1 MSTGDPGSKK
11 TQATGPAT
19 AAPNYAAAAS
29 QATQSPEQQQQ
40 QQQRAKALGSLLQA
54 MGAVPGNRMDRW
66 VQAIYFAELYPVAT
80 ATSLKFSALNANRSV
95 ENIFDYALEVT
106 LSHQSA
112 SRASH
117 ADKTDLV
124 ACVTRLLSPISPICF
139 EPGVPL
145 PDHLAAY
152 RPQILG
158 VQHSSILRN
167 GAAHHRV
174 TVGFHHNMVELR
186 INDLSGKGHLC
197 QLVQVLRIIS
207 VDNASAFAHVA
218 GDYSAFLHFDDDSL
232 FKRPNTTL
240 KEILP
245 SRIGLPTRGIPVTA
259 LRHDYEK
266 EAACG
271 RCHFVGH
278 VGTCGLDQESK
289 RKEAHNGNGNG
300 NGNTNANKNTITND
314 TNIVEA
320 EAPIPVPVVNRIASQ
335 NRFAGLEV
343 EEGQEEAV
351 TGQSGQGPE
360 ESGEED
366 AGDKADDEDSED
378 SEMESEATAKTE
390 VIKLK
395 SEDESVLEDCG
406 GSDGEVID
414 EDEVMADGR
423 GETEG
428 KVATEMEER
437 EVATEMEEEDVATE
451 VDDVDEAGGATKA
464 ENAEATD
471 LGETNRLDNDDDSDA
486 TATAATASRES
497 TPHEPTPPLS
507 PETLA
512 KSLREGEEWDR
523 IRANWVEQARLERDQ
538 SIERRLDAEAPLVR
552 HNFATWDEDGEIRSI
567 NIRGTAAKFKKPV
580 MKRSQTAAD
589 LSDPSDE
596 PTDAKRVII
605 KGKSRVFVKDGT
617 EGRRVTRSMSAAA
630 AMPVGVTK
638 VDRGKAKGVAEE
650 KRWSDHEPEDDRFD
664 LNYPLMI
671 KHTIITWNVRRGMG
685 VPEKRRDIYNY
696 LSLFKASAI
705 LIQEH
710 FIRPH
715 LWQLIKDEYEGKLFI
730 NQHCLTLIPA
740 DSPLID
746 AELLRT
752 HSALDGRLLV
762 TSFRLRG
769 DIKILEINNVYAPV
783 DPKQRAKFFDKLLFH
798 KTQKS
803 HLRLLGGDLNDCP
816 RPEVDRR
823 NQSRRGHHWPI
834 LIGKLDSAYTDCI
847 RYKHPITPSFTRPN
861 PNRKRPNSFSRLDYF
876 LLQRTHQ
883 KRLDQASTIYD
894 YPKELSDHRPVLIVL
909 ALSDDPDATLP
920 QLSLPTTSNQ
930 LHRINTTTFK
940 TVEFQRMM
948 EGWLEGAS
956 GEEPVG
962 ELEVILKACRDRG
975 GEMARRLHRER
986 TERMEYLV
994 GRVQDLEAIPEWG
1007 EAETAEW
1014 TRTSEE
1020 LKRAV
1025 EERARLLRIRA
1036 HVPEIAS
1043 EERLSRPV
1051 HAKLAARNSDSKIT
1065 ALRLSNGELTHDIDV
1080 ALDHTQAHFQRLYHI
1095 EPRDPDRVD
1104 RLRDEFLA
1112 PIRAA
1117 RTCDDPRSDPL
1128 FLRRLS
1134 ESQIDLLQRPITEDE
1149 VVAAI
1154 GTTHP
1159 GRSPG
1164 PSGVPYEL
1172 YQTAPKAWAK
1182 VLTKAYNAMIERG
1195 SLSPKQGQ
1203 GLVRL
1208 IFKQHKKNADRAEL
1222 SSYRPITL
1230 RECDYKIFTKVYVA
1244 RLNQILPDLL
1254 PPQQHG
1260 FVKDRRSADAALHL
1274 RLLIEELGARRTEF
1288 PAAALLSLDQSSA
1301 YDLVEHDWIFAIFDA
1316 LGAPATFLRVLRM
1329 LYSGDSTSARYIIN
1343 GFLTAPVRL
1352 TCGLGQGDPASSSV
1366 WDIVFQPFLDALH
1379 RRNIALNLSIPALH
1393 PYPQSRAIT
1402 SLVFADDVVVAVA
1415 GLGSLNLLDDLALD
1429 WRHATNGR
1437 LNTDKTVV
1445 LPIGRRWDP
1454 GQRPLVVK
1462 AAGESLEWIGLP
1474 FDPSG
1479 DTELAYANLIERLEA
1494 TLEGVQHRWL
1504 THHTRAFYVNRYA
1517 IPKILHFLAADIP
1530 PPEVVKKLDDML
1542 VDFVRGGKGRTSY
1555 GRDIVFTAKLK
1566 GGLGVIRMQDVVDAV
1581 AARIWDVLLG
1591 GSGAIWQ
1598 GLARAALQRAQ
1609 SDLDLAT
1616 DLWPHP
1622 STPIPSDL
1630 HPRWRAALGVPKQQ
1644 DAQVNPRTLTT
1655 ANLLALPTLLG
1666 SLHTP
1671 IRGRQTI
1678 DAIHIPDYL
1687 RLQGYPKVADL
1698 YRREL
1703 YAGGGFHLWTP
1714 PADVLGD
1721 NSEYDRRGLPQRL
1734 AIAAWYR
1741 FTVDRHKNTPLAVA
1755 VAAGRLNPV
1764 ARFAM
1769 EQRLPDP
1776 VLPQQASQ
1784 YKLLNMARPYTIRR
1798 IRRVLNAKAFTNTL
1812 GLKGPPQPD
1821 DLRSFWKAVNS
1832 KALTARER
1840 EVWFKLILRFT
1851 PTRKLQ
1857 HQQNHDTSPA
1867 CLVCEAPVDDTDHYF
1882 FGCVDS
1888 RNVWIAARGVLCD
1901 ALGCD
1906 TIEDDQYTT
1915 LQRLFGLPKLKAKL
1929 SEQEGAGRT
1938 IEIFTGGRGNVYD
1951 RVDHAWIFD
1960 VFEAFGFGERFISL
1974 LRALYDPETLGVRYL
1989 INGFPTELPFLDALV
2004 RRGIALDLQ
2013 KVWPGGPRA
2022 QLTHLAFADDAVV
2035 VVESPAALSKL
2046 ETLSQTWYEATNGKT
2061 NTDKTL
2067 VLPLGP
2073 NWLRDETA
2081 QALPTVQEGRASSG
2095 AAMPSF
2101 ATAKTRAAGDRTLS
2115 PSGKV
2120 FHANAHIISTVLH
2133 VLSFDIPPQWFIKA
2147 VETALTDF
2155 VWGGAGRNT
2164 VARDF
2169 VFQAREDGGLG
2180 LISIGDIVHSV
2191 ALRFWDAVAGS
2202 NEAIWAPLA
2211 RESWRSLVAATRD
2224 FSPWGFFSSTA
2235 RVEKLYRDSARWGA
2249 VVAAARVT
2257 LPTIKSELL
2266 TLPELLSLPPRLPS
2280 LYAEDVK
2287 YAYDDADAVAKFA
2300 QIADLYWRDEGKGW
2314 ALVGH
2319 RRGFWQHSKE
2329 PALQHEHVWSRVG
2342 QLLKAKALLP
2352 KTALRPAR
2360 IPLKEAPRPR
2370 CFNFFG
2376 LTRPFTIRKLRRLVN
2391 VVRFP
2396 GREDRVKRFRDGTSQ
2411 SDRKRFWRWLHDR
2424 FASAVEQDTH
2434 WRLMYDVTP
2443 TRKRQHTQGYASSPT
2458 CLFCG
2463 NDAAVIETVS
2473 HYFFEC
2479 AYSTSFWGG
2488 VLRILFDKLG
2498 IEDTDVDPSTFTPE
2512 QLTMGLPLLRGRGR
2526 TTSKWMWVRLACAIG
2541 FQRLHLL
2548 RWRVHQRFELDKV
2561 VAPPSLPSAL
2571 RAFERDFLSRAGFV
2585 PGARDWEV

>member
-1 MSTGDPGSKK
+1 MSTGDPGSPLPAPPPPVSATSVQPPRDRIPISSK
-11 TQATGPAT
+11 TQVTGPAT

-29 QATQSPEQQQQ
+29 QMAAQTPEQQQQ

-112 SRASH
+112 SRATH
-117 ADKTDLV
+117 ADKIDLV

-152 RPQILG
+152 QPQILG

-174 TVGFHHNMVELR
+174 TVGFVTGEARDAALTTPPALTWRSAKARFAKSHRFHHNMVELR
-186 INDLSGKGHLC
+186 INVGVQGVPSMDAIIKSFQSLVQDLSAKGHSC
-197 QLVQVLRIIS
+197 QLVQVLRVIS

-232 FKRPNTTL
+232 FQRPNTTL

-245 SRIGLPTRGIPVTA
+245 SRIDLPTRGIPVTA

-278 VGTCGLDQESK
+278 VGTCGLDQERK
-289 RKEAHNGNGNG
+289 RKEAHNGIINS
-300 NGNTNANKNTITND
+300 NKNTITHN
-314 TNIVEA
+314 TNIAEA
-320 EAPIPVPVVNRIASQ
+320 EAPIPVLVVNRIASQ
-335 NRFAGLEV
+335 NHFAGLEV
-343 EEGQEEAV
+343 EEGQEEEV
-351 TGQSGQGPE
+351 TGQGEQGPE

-378 SEMESEATAKTE
+378 SEMESEAAAKTE
-390 VIKLK
+390 VIKIE
-395 SEDESVLEDCG
+395 SEDESVLEDCS

-414 EDEVMADGR
+414 ENEVMADER

-428 KVATEMEER
+428 
-437 EVATEMEEEDVATE
+437 EVATEMEEEEVATE
-451 VDDVDEAGGATKA
+451 VGDVDEARGSTKA

-538 SIERRLDAEAPLVR
+538 SIERRLNAETPLVR

-567 NIRGTAAKFKKPV
+567 NIRGTAAKFKKQV

-605 KGKSRVFVKDGT
+605 KGKSRVVVKDGI

-630 AMPVGVTK
+630 AMQVEVTK
-638 VDRGKAKGVAEE
+638 VDRGKGRGVAEE
-650 KRWSDHEPEDDRFD
+650 KRWSDHEPEDDRLD
-664 LNYPLMI
+664 LDYPLII

-685 VPEKRRDIYNY
+685 VPEKRRNIYTY
-696 LSLFKASAI
+696 LSTFKASAI
-705 LIQEH
+705 LLQEH
-710 FIRPH
+710 FIRPQF
-715 LWQLIKDEYEGKLFI
+715 WQLIKDEYEGKLFI

-769 DIKILEINNVYAPV
+769 DIKILEINNLYAPV
-783 DPKQRAKFFDKLLFH
+783 DPKQRAKFFDKLILH

-834 LIGKLDSAYTDCI
+834 LMGKLDSAYTDCI

-876 LLQRTHQ
+876 LLQRAHQ
-883 KRLDQASTIYD
+883 KRLDQASTIYN
-894 YPKELSDHRPVLIVL
+894 YPKDLSDHRPVLIVL
-909 ALSDDPDATLP
+909 ALSDDLDAALP

-956 GEEPVG
+956 GEDPVR
-962 ELEVILKACRDRG
+962 ELEEVLEACRDRG

-994 GRVQDLEAIPEWG
+994 GRVQDLEALPVWG

-1014 TRTSEE
+1014 TKTSEE
-1020 LKRAV
+1020 LERAV

-1065 ALRLSNGELTHDIDV
+1065 ALRLGNGELTHDIDV

-1095 EPRDPDRVD
+1095 EPRDPERVD
-1104 RLRDEFLA
+1104 RLRDELLV

-1134 ESQIDLLQRPITEDE
+1134 EAQIDLLQQPITEDE

-1172 YQTAPKAWAK
+1172 YQTAPEAWSK

-1208 IFKQHKKNADRAEL
+1208 IFKRHKKNADRAG
-1222 SSYRPITL
+1222 TL
-1230 RECDYKIFTKVYVA
+1230 G
-1244 RLNQILPDLL
+1244 N
-1254 PPQQHG
+1254 G
-1260 FVKDRRSADAALHL
+1260 
-1274 RLLIEELGARRTEF
+1274 
-1288 PAAALLSLDQSSA
+1288 QS
-1301 YDLVEHDWIFAIFDA
+1301 
-1316 LGAPATFLRVLRM
+1316 
-1329 LYSGDSTSARYIIN
+1329 
-1343 GFLTAPVRL
+1343 
-1352 TCGLGQGDPASSSV
+1352 
-1366 WDIVFQPFLDALH
+1366 
-1379 RRNIALNLSIPALH
+1379 
-1393 PYPQSRAIT
+1393 
-1402 SLVFADDVVVAVA
+1402 
-1415 GLGSLNLLDDLALD
+1415 
-1429 WRHATNGR
+1429 
-1437 LNTDKTVV
+1437 
-1445 LPIGRRWDP
+1445 
-1454 GQRPLVVK
+1454 
-1462 AAGESLEWIGLP
+1462 
-1474 FDPSG
+1474 SG

-1494 TLEGVQHRWL
+1494 TLEAVQHRWL

-1555 GRDIVFTAKLK
+1555 GRDIVFTAKNK
-1566 GGLGVIRMQDVVDAV
+1566 GGLGVIRMRDVVDAV
-1581 AARIWDVLLG
+1581 AARLWDVLLG

-1609 SDLDLAT
+1609 PDLDLAT

-1622 STPIPSDL
+1622 STPIPNDL
-1630 HPRWRAALGVPKQQ
+1630 HPRWHAALGVPKLH
-1644 DAQVNPRTLTT
+1644 DAQVNPRALTT

-1678 DAIHIPDYL
+1678 DAVHVPDYL

-1741 FTVDRHKNTPLAVA
+1741 FTVDRHKNTPLAAA
-1755 VAAGRLNPV
+1755 VAAGRLNVPPRIGTSAPLEAIIPKPV

-1784 YKLLNMARPYTIRR
+1784 YTLLNMARPYTIRR

-1857 HQQNHDTSPA
+1857 HEQKHDTSPA

-1888 RNVWIAARGVLCD
+1888 RNVWTAARGVLCD

-1906 TIEDDQYTT
+1906 TIEDAEYTT

-1938 IEIFTGGRGNVYD
+1938 IEIFTGMVLEMISSGRWRMQKHGTRMESLERRRVVLEERMKLRAGGARGGRG
-1951 RVDHAWIFD
+1951 
-1960 VFEAFGFGERFISL
+1960 
-1974 LRALYDPETLGVRYL
+1974 
-1989 INGFPTELPFLDALV
+1989 
-2004 RRGIALDLQ
+2004 Q
-2013 KVWPGGPRA
+2013 
-2022 QLTHLAFADDAVV
+2022 
-2035 VVESPAALSKL
+2035 
-2046 ETLSQTWYEATNGKT
+2046 
-2061 NTDKTL
+2061 
-2067 VLPLGP
+2067 
-2073 NWLRDETA
+2073 
-2081 QALPTVQEGRASSG
+2081 
-2095 AAMPSF
+2095 
-2101 ATAKTRAAGDRTLS
+2101 
-2115 PSGKV
+2115 
-2120 FHANAHIISTVLH
+2120 
-2133 VLSFDIPPQWFIKA
+2133 
-2147 VETALTDF
+2147 
-2155 VWGGAGRNT
+2155 
-2164 VARDF
+2164 
-2169 VFQAREDGGLG
+2169 
-2180 LISIGDIVHSV
+2180 
-2191 ALRFWDAVAGS
+2191 
-2202 NEAIWAPLA
+2202 
-2211 RESWRSLVAATRD
+2211 
-2224 FSPWGFFSSTA
+2224 
-2235 RVEKLYRDSARWGA
+2235 
-2249 VVAAARVT
+2249 
-2257 LPTIKSELL
+2257 
-2266 TLPELLSLPPRLPS
+2266 
-2280 LYAEDVK
+2280 
-2287 YAYDDADAVAKFA
+2287 
-2300 QIADLYWRDEGKGW
+2300 
-2314 ALVGH
+2314 
-2319 RRGFWQHSKE
+2319 
-2329 PALQHEHVWSRVG
+2329 
-2342 QLLKAKALLP
+2342 
-2352 KTALRPAR
+2352 
-2360 IPLKEAPRPR
+2360 
-2370 CFNFFG
+2370 
-2376 LTRPFTIRKLRRLVN
+2376 
-2391 VVRFP
+2391 
-2396 GREDRVKRFRDGTSQ
+2396 
-2411 SDRKRFWRWLHDR
+2411 
-2424 FASAVEQDTH
+2424 
-2434 WRLMYDVTP
+2434 
-2443 TRKRQHTQGYASSPT
+2443 
-2458 CLFCG
+2458 
-2463 NDAAVIETVS
+2463 
-2473 HYFFEC
+2473 
-2479 AYSTSFWGG
+2479 
-2488 VLRILFDKLG
+2488 
-2498 IEDTDVDPSTFTPE
+2498 
-2512 QLTMGLPLLRGRGR
+2512 
-2526 TTSKWMWVRLACAIG
+2526 
-2541 FQRLHLL
+2541 
-2548 RWRVHQRFELDKV
+2548 
-2561 VAPPSLPSAL
+2561 
-2571 RAFERDFLSRAGFV
+2571 
-2585 PGARDWEV
+2585 

>member
-1 MSTGDPGSKK
+1 MSTGDPGSPPPAPPPPVSATSVQPPRDQIPISSKK

-95 ENIFDYALEVT
+95 ENIFYYALEVT

-174 TVGFHHNMVELR
+174 TVGFVTGEARDAALTTPPALTWRSAKARFAKSHRFHHNMVELR
-186 INDLSGKGHLC
+186 INVGVQGVPSMDAIIKSFQLLVQDLSGKGHSC

-289 RKEAHNGNGNG
+289 RKEAHNGNG

-437 EVATEMEEEDVATE
+437 EVATEMEEEEVATE

-538 SIERRLDAEAPLVR
+538 SIERRLDAETPLVR

-567 NIRGTAAKFKKPV
+567 NIRGTASKFKKPV

-605 KGKSRVFVKDGT
+605 KGKSRVVVKDGT

-783 DPKQRAKFFDKLLFH
+783 DAKQRAKFFDKLLFH

-823 NQSRRGHHWPI
+823 NQSRRGHHWLI

-1208 IFKQHKKNADRAEL
+1208 IFKRHKKNADRAEL

-1274 RLLIEELGARRTEF
+1274 RLLIEEVGARRTEF

-1402 SLVFADDVVVAVA
+1402 SLAFADDVVVAVA

-1542 VDFVRGGKGRTSY
+1542 VDFVRGGNGRTSY

-1678 DAIHIPDYL
+1678 DAVHIPDYL

-1755 VAAGRLNPV
+1755 VAAGRLNVPPRIGTSAPLEAILPKPV

-1821 DLRSFWKAVNS
+1821 DLRSFWMAVNS

-1882 FGCVDS
+1882 LGCVDS

-1906 TIEDDQYTT
+1906 TIEDAQYTT

-1938 IEIFTGGRGNVYD
+1938 IEMFTGMVLEMISSGRWRMQKHGTRMESVERRRVVLEERMKLRAGGARGGRG
-1951 RVDHAWIFD
+1951 
-1960 VFEAFGFGERFISL
+1960 
-1974 LRALYDPETLGVRYL
+1974 
-1989 INGFPTELPFLDALV
+1989 
-2004 RRGIALDLQ
+2004 Q
-2013 KVWPGGPRA
+2013 
-2022 QLTHLAFADDAVV
+2022 
-2035 VVESPAALSKL
+2035 
-2046 ETLSQTWYEATNGKT
+2046 
-2061 NTDKTL
+2061 
-2067 VLPLGP
+2067 
-2073 NWLRDETA
+2073 
-2081 QALPTVQEGRASSG
+2081 
-2095 AAMPSF
+2095 
-2101 ATAKTRAAGDRTLS
+2101 
-2115 PSGKV
+2115 
-2120 FHANAHIISTVLH
+2120 
-2133 VLSFDIPPQWFIKA
+2133 
-2147 VETALTDF
+2147 
-2155 VWGGAGRNT
+2155 
-2164 VARDF
+2164 
-2169 VFQAREDGGLG
+2169 
-2180 LISIGDIVHSV
+2180 
-2191 ALRFWDAVAGS
+2191 
-2202 NEAIWAPLA
+2202 
-2211 RESWRSLVAATRD
+2211 
-2224 FSPWGFFSSTA
+2224 
-2235 RVEKLYRDSARWGA
+2235 
-2249 VVAAARVT
+2249 
-2257 LPTIKSELL
+2257 
-2266 TLPELLSLPPRLPS
+2266 
-2280 LYAEDVK
+2280 
-2287 YAYDDADAVAKFA
+2287 
-2300 QIADLYWRDEGKGW
+2300 
-2314 ALVGH
+2314 
-2319 RRGFWQHSKE
+2319 
-2329 PALQHEHVWSRVG
+2329 
-2342 QLLKAKALLP
+2342 
-2352 KTALRPAR
+2352 
-2360 IPLKEAPRPR
+2360 
-2370 CFNFFG
+2370 
-2376 LTRPFTIRKLRRLVN
+2376 
-2391 VVRFP
+2391 
-2396 GREDRVKRFRDGTSQ
+2396 
-2411 SDRKRFWRWLHDR
+2411 
-2424 FASAVEQDTH
+2424 
-2434 WRLMYDVTP
+2434 
-2443 TRKRQHTQGYASSPT
+2443 
-2458 CLFCG
+2458 
-2463 NDAAVIETVS
+2463 
-2473 HYFFEC
+2473 
-2479 AYSTSFWGG
+2479 
-2488 VLRILFDKLG
+2488 
-2498 IEDTDVDPSTFTPE
+2498 
-2512 QLTMGLPLLRGRGR
+2512 
-2526 TTSKWMWVRLACAIG
+2526 
-2541 FQRLHLL
+2541 
-2548 RWRVHQRFELDKV
+2548 
-2561 VAPPSLPSAL
+2561 
-2571 RAFERDFLSRAGFV
+2571 
-2585 PGARDWEV
+2585 

>member
-1 MSTGDPGSKK
+1 
-11 TQATGPAT
+11 
-19 AAPNYAAAAS
+19 
-29 QATQSPEQQQQ
+29 
-40 QQQRAKALGSLLQA
+40 
-54 MGAVPGNRMDRW
+54 
-66 VQAIYFAELYPVAT
+66 
-80 ATSLKFSALNANRSV
+80 
-95 ENIFDYALEVT
+95 
-106 LSHQSA
+106 
-112 SRASH
+112 
-117 ADKTDLV
+117 
-124 ACVTRLLSPISPICF
+124 
-139 EPGVPL
+139 
-145 PDHLAAY
+145 
-152 RPQILG
+152 
-158 VQHSSILRN
+158 
-167 GAAHHRV
+167 
-174 TVGFHHNMVELR
+174 
-186 INDLSGKGHLC
+186 
-197 QLVQVLRIIS
+197 
-207 VDNASAFAHVA
+207 
-218 GDYSAFLHFDDDSL
+218 
-232 FKRPNTTL
+232 
-240 KEILP
+240 
-245 SRIGLPTRGIPVTA
+245 
-259 LRHDYEK
+259 
-266 EAACG
+266 
-271 RCHFVGH
+271 
-278 VGTCGLDQESK
+278 
-289 RKEAHNGNGNG
+289 
-300 NGNTNANKNTITND
+300 
-314 TNIVEA
+314 
-320 EAPIPVPVVNRIASQ
+320 
-335 NRFAGLEV
+335 
-343 EEGQEEAV
+343 
-351 TGQSGQGPE
+351 
-360 ESGEED
+360 
-366 AGDKADDEDSED
+366 
-378 SEMESEATAKTE
+378 
-390 VIKLK
+390 
-395 SEDESVLEDCG
+395 
-406 GSDGEVID
+406 
-414 EDEVMADGR
+414 
-423 GETEG
+423 
-428 KVATEMEER
+428 
-437 EVATEMEEEDVATE
+437 
-451 VDDVDEAGGATKA
+451 
-464 ENAEATD
+464 
-471 LGETNRLDNDDDSDA
+471 
-486 TATAATASRES
+486 
-497 TPHEPTPPLS
+497 
-507 PETLA
+507 
-512 KSLREGEEWDR
+512 
-523 IRANWVEQARLERDQ
+523 
-538 SIERRLDAEAPLVR
+538 
-552 HNFATWDEDGEIRSI
+552 
-567 NIRGTAAKFKKPV
+567 
-580 MKRSQTAAD
+580 
-589 LSDPSDE
+589 
-596 PTDAKRVII
+596 
-605 KGKSRVFVKDGT
+605 
-617 EGRRVTRSMSAAA
+617 
-630 AMPVGVTK
+630 
-638 VDRGKAKGVAEE
+638 
-650 KRWSDHEPEDDRFD
+650 
-664 LNYPLMI
+664 MI

-715 LWQLIKDEYEGKLFI
+715 LWQLIKDKYEGKLFI

-783 DPKQRAKFFDKLLFH
+783 DPKQQAKFFDKLLFH

-834 LIGKLDSAYTDCI
+834 LIGKLDSAYMDCI

-894 YPKELSDHRPVLIVL
+894 YPKELSDHQPVLIVL

-1025 EERARLLRIRA
+1025 EERACLLRIRA
-1036 HVPEIAS
+1036 HVPKIAS

-1065 ALRLSNGELTHDIDV
+1065 ALRLSNGEITHDIDV

-1095 EPRDPDRVD
+1095 EPCDPDRID

-1134 ESQIDLLQRPITEDE
+1134 ESQIDLLQQPITEDE

-1172 YQTAPKAWAK
+1172 YQTAPKVWAK
-1182 VLTKAYNAMIERG
+1182 VLTKAYNAMIEQG

-1208 IFKQHKKNADRAEL
+1208 IFKRHKKNADRAEL

-1254 PPQQHG
+1254 PSQQHG
-1260 FVKDRRSADAALHL
+1260 FVKDHRLADAALHL
-1274 RLLIEELGARRTEF
+1274 RLLIEEVGARRTEF
-1288 PAAALLSLDQSSA
+1288 PAAALLSLDQLSA

-1316 LGAPATFLRVLRM
+1316 LGAPATFLCVLRM

-1402 SLVFADDVVVAVA
+1402 SLAFADDVVVAVA

-1479 DTELAYANLIERLEA
+1479 DTELAYANLIEHLEA

-1609 SDLDLAT
+1609 
-1616 DLWPHP
+1616 
-1622 STPIPSDL
+1622 
-1630 HPRWRAALGVPKQQ
+1630 
-1644 DAQVNPRTLTT
+1644 
-1655 ANLLALPTLLG
+1655 
-1666 SLHTP
+1666 
-1671 IRGRQTI
+1671 GRQTI
-1678 DAIHIPDYL
+1678 DAVHIPDYL

-1698 YRREL
+1698 YRRKL

-1721 NSEYDRRGLPQRL
+1721 NSEYNRRGLPQRL

-1755 VAAGRLNPV
+1755 MAAGRLNPV

-1867 CLVCEAPVDDTDHYF
+1867 CLVCEAPVDDTNHYF
-1882 FGCVDS
+1882 FDCVDS
-1888 RNVWIAARGVLCD
+1888 GNVWIAARSVLCD
-1901 ALGCD
+1901 ALGLD
-1906 TIEDDQYTT
+1906 TIDNTHYTAV
-1915 LQRLFGLPKLKAKL
+1915 QRMFGLPKLKASL
-1929 SEQEGAGRT
+1929 RDQEGAGRM
-1938 IEIFTGGRGNVYD
+1938 IEIITGLVLEMISSGRWGMQKWGTRMEGVG
-1951 RVDHAWIFD
+1951 RRRIIL
-1960 VFEAFGFGERFISL
+1960 EERL
-1974 LRALYDPETLGVRYL
+1974 KLRAG
-1989 INGFPTELPFLDALV
+1989 GAWG
-2004 RRGIALDLQ
+2004 RRGQ
-2013 KVWPGGPRA
+2013 
-2022 QLTHLAFADDAVV
+2022 
-2035 VVESPAALSKL
+2035 
-2046 ETLSQTWYEATNGKT
+2046 
-2061 NTDKTL
+2061 
-2067 VLPLGP
+2067 
-2073 NWLRDETA
+2073 
-2081 QALPTVQEGRASSG
+2081 
-2095 AAMPSF
+2095 
-2101 ATAKTRAAGDRTLS
+2101 
-2115 PSGKV
+2115 
-2120 FHANAHIISTVLH
+2120 
-2133 VLSFDIPPQWFIKA
+2133 
-2147 VETALTDF
+2147 
-2155 VWGGAGRNT
+2155 
-2164 VARDF
+2164 
-2169 VFQAREDGGLG
+2169 
-2180 LISIGDIVHSV
+2180 
-2191 ALRFWDAVAGS
+2191 
-2202 NEAIWAPLA
+2202 
-2211 RESWRSLVAATRD
+2211 
-2224 FSPWGFFSSTA
+2224 
-2235 RVEKLYRDSARWGA
+2235 
-2249 VVAAARVT
+2249 
-2257 LPTIKSELL
+2257 
-2266 TLPELLSLPPRLPS
+2266 
-2280 LYAEDVK
+2280 
-2287 YAYDDADAVAKFA
+2287 
-2300 QIADLYWRDEGKGW
+2300 
-2314 ALVGH
+2314 
-2319 RRGFWQHSKE
+2319 
-2329 PALQHEHVWSRVG
+2329 
-2342 QLLKAKALLP
+2342 
-2352 KTALRPAR
+2352 
-2360 IPLKEAPRPR
+2360 
-2370 CFNFFG
+2370 
-2376 LTRPFTIRKLRRLVN
+2376 
-2391 VVRFP
+2391 
-2396 GREDRVKRFRDGTSQ
+2396 
-2411 SDRKRFWRWLHDR
+2411 
-2424 FASAVEQDTH
+2424 
-2434 WRLMYDVTP
+2434 
-2443 TRKRQHTQGYASSPT
+2443 
-2458 CLFCG
+2458 
-2463 NDAAVIETVS
+2463 
-2473 HYFFEC
+2473 
-2479 AYSTSFWGG
+2479 
-2488 VLRILFDKLG
+2488 
-2498 IEDTDVDPSTFTPE
+2498 
-2512 QLTMGLPLLRGRGR
+2512 
-2526 TTSKWMWVRLACAIG
+2526 
-2541 FQRLHLL
+2541 
-2548 RWRVHQRFELDKV
+2548 
-2561 VAPPSLPSAL
+2561 
-2571 RAFERDFLSRAGFV
+2571 
-2585 PGARDWEV
+2585 

>member
-1 MSTGDPGSKK
+1 MSTGDPGSPLPAPPPPVSATSVQPPRDRIPISSKK
-11 TQATGPAT
+11 TQVTGPAT

-29 QATQSPEQQQQ
+29 QMAAQTPEQQQQ

-112 SRASH
+112 SRATH
-117 ADKTDLV
+117 ADKIDLV

-152 RPQILG
+152 QPQILG

-174 TVGFHHNMVELR
+174 TVGFVTGEARDAALTTPPALTWRSAKARFAKSHRFHHNMVELR
-186 INDLSGKGHLC
+186 INVGVQGVPSMDAIIKSFQSLVQDLSGKGHSC
-197 QLVQVLRIIS
+197 QLVQVLRVIS

-232 FKRPNTTL
+232 FQRPNTTL

-245 SRIGLPTRGIPVTA
+245 SRIDLPTRGIPVTA

-278 VGTCGLDQESK
+278 VGTCGLDQERK
-289 RKEAHNGNGNG
+289 RKEAHNGIINS
-300 NGNTNANKNTITND
+300 NKNTITHN
-314 TNIVEA
+314 TNIAEA
-320 EAPIPVPVVNRIASQ
+320 EAPIPVLVVNRIASQ
-335 NRFAGLEV
+335 NHFAGLEV
-343 EEGQEEAV
+343 EEGQEEEV
-351 TGQSGQGPE
+351 TGQGEQGPE

-378 SEMESEATAKTE
+378 SEMESEAAAKTE
-390 VIKLK
+390 VIKIE
-395 SEDESVLEDCG
+395 SEDESVLEDCS

-414 EDEVMADGR
+414 ENEVMADER

-428 KVATEMEER
+428 
-437 EVATEMEEEDVATE
+437 EVATEMEEEEVATE
-451 VDDVDEAGGATKA
+451 VGDVDEARGSTKA

-538 SIERRLDAEAPLVR
+538 SIERRLNAETPPLVR

-567 NIRGTAAKFKKPV
+567 NIRGTAAKFKKQV

-605 KGKSRVFVKDGT
+605 KGKSRVVVKDGI

-630 AMPVGVTK
+630 AMQVEVTK
-638 VDRGKAKGVAEE
+638 VDRGKGRGVAEE
-650 KRWSDHEPEDDRFD
+650 KRWSDHEPEDDRLD
-664 LNYPLMI
+664 LDYPLMI

-685 VPEKRRDIYNY
+685 VPEKRRNIYTY
-696 LSLFKASAI
+696 LSTFKASAI
-705 LIQEH
+705 LLQEH
-710 FIRPH
+710 FIRPQF
-715 LWQLIKDEYEGKLFI
+715 WQLIKDEYEGKLFI

-769 DIKILEINNVYAPV
+769 DIKILEINNLYAPV
-783 DPKQRAKFFDKLLFH
+783 DPKQRAKFFDKLILH

-834 LIGKLDSAYTDCI
+834 LMGKLDSAYTDCI

-876 LLQRTHQ
+876 LLQRAHQ

-894 YPKELSDHRPVLIVL
+894 YPKDLSDHRPVLIVL
-909 ALSDDPDATLP
+909 ALSDDLDAALP
-920 QLSLPTTSNQ
+920 QLSLPTTSDQ

-956 GEEPVG
+956 GEDPVR
-962 ELEVILKACRDRG
+962 ELEEVLEACRDRG

-994 GRVQDLEAIPEWG
+994 GRVQDLEALPVWG

-1065 ALRLSNGELTHDIDV
+1065 ALRLGNGELTHDIDV

-1095 EPRDPDRVD
+1095 EPRDPERVD
-1104 RLRDEFLA
+1104 RLRDELLV

-1134 ESQIDLLQRPITEDE
+1134 EAQIDLLQQPITEDE

-1172 YQTAPKAWAK
+1172 YQTAPEAWSK

-1208 IFKQHKKNADRAEL
+1208 IFKRHKKNADRAEL

-1316 LGAPATFLRVLRM
+1316 LGVPTTFLRVLRM

-1402 SLVFADDVVVAVA
+1402 SLAFADDVVVAVA
-1415 GLGSLNLLDDLALD
+1415 GLESLNLLDDLALD

-1454 GQRPLVVK
+1454 GERPIVVK

-1494 TLEGVQHRWL
+1494 TLEAVQHRWL

-1555 GRDIVFTAKLK
+1555 GRDIVFTAKNK
-1566 GGLGVIRMQDVVDAV
+1566 GGLGVIRMRDVVDAV
-1581 AARIWDVLLG
+1581 AARLWDVLLG
-1591 GSGAIWQ
+1591 GSGAIWE

-1609 SDLDLAT
+1609 PDLDLAT

-1622 STPIPSDL
+1622 STPFPSDL
-1630 HPRWRAALGVPKQQ
+1630 HPRWRAALEVSKHH

-1678 DAIHIPDYL
+1678 DAVHVPDYL

-1703 YAGGGFHLWTP
+1703 YADGGLHLWTP

-1741 FTVDRHKNTPLAVA
+1741 FTVDRHKNTSLAAA
-1755 VAAGRLNPV
+1755 VAAGRLNVPPRIGTSAPLEAILPKPV

-1906 TIEDDQYTT
+1906 TIEDAQYTT

-1938 IEIFTGGRGNVYD
+1938 VEIFMGMVLEMISSERWRMQKHGTRMESLERR
-1951 RVDHAWIFD
+1951 RV
-1960 VFEAFGFGERFISL
+1960 VLEERMK
-1974 LRALYDPETLGVRYL
+1974 LRAGGAR
-1989 INGFPTELPFLDALV
+1989 G
-2004 RRGIALDLQ
+2004 RRGQ
-2013 KVWPGGPRA
+2013 
-2022 QLTHLAFADDAVV
+2022 
-2035 VVESPAALSKL
+2035 
-2046 ETLSQTWYEATNGKT
+2046 
-2061 NTDKTL
+2061 
-2067 VLPLGP
+2067 
-2073 NWLRDETA
+2073 
-2081 QALPTVQEGRASSG
+2081 
-2095 AAMPSF
+2095 
-2101 ATAKTRAAGDRTLS
+2101 
-2115 PSGKV
+2115 
-2120 FHANAHIISTVLH
+2120 
-2133 VLSFDIPPQWFIKA
+2133 
-2147 VETALTDF
+2147 
-2155 VWGGAGRNT
+2155 
-2164 VARDF
+2164 
-2169 VFQAREDGGLG
+2169 
-2180 LISIGDIVHSV
+2180 
-2191 ALRFWDAVAGS
+2191 
-2202 NEAIWAPLA
+2202 
-2211 RESWRSLVAATRD
+2211 
-2224 FSPWGFFSSTA
+2224 
-2235 RVEKLYRDSARWGA
+2235 
-2249 VVAAARVT
+2249 
-2257 LPTIKSELL
+2257 
-2266 TLPELLSLPPRLPS
+2266 
-2280 LYAEDVK
+2280 
-2287 YAYDDADAVAKFA
+2287 
-2300 QIADLYWRDEGKGW
+2300 
-2314 ALVGH
+2314 
-2319 RRGFWQHSKE
+2319 
-2329 PALQHEHVWSRVG
+2329 
-2342 QLLKAKALLP
+2342 
-2352 KTALRPAR
+2352 
-2360 IPLKEAPRPR
+2360 
-2370 CFNFFG
+2370 
-2376 LTRPFTIRKLRRLVN
+2376 
-2391 VVRFP
+2391 
-2396 GREDRVKRFRDGTSQ
+2396 
-2411 SDRKRFWRWLHDR
+2411 
-2424 FASAVEQDTH
+2424 
-2434 WRLMYDVTP
+2434 
-2443 TRKRQHTQGYASSPT
+2443 
-2458 CLFCG
+2458 
-2463 NDAAVIETVS
+2463 
-2473 HYFFEC
+2473 
-2479 AYSTSFWGG
+2479 
-2488 VLRILFDKLG
+2488 
-2498 IEDTDVDPSTFTPE
+2498 
-2512 QLTMGLPLLRGRGR
+2512 
-2526 TTSKWMWVRLACAIG
+2526 
-2541 FQRLHLL
+2541 
-2548 RWRVHQRFELDKV
+2548 
-2561 VAPPSLPSAL
+2561 
-2571 RAFERDFLSRAGFV
+2571 
-2585 PGARDWEV
+2585 

>member
-1 MSTGDPGSKK
+1 MMNVFYQKK
-11 TQATGPAT
+11 KNLQKKKW
-19 AAPNYAAAAS
+19 S
-29 QATQSPEQQQQ
+29 EQQQQ

-106 LSHQSA
+106 LFTRAPRERLMPTRPISWPA
-112 SRASH
+112 SRGS
-117 ADKTDLV
+117 
-124 ACVTRLLSPISPICF
+124 
-139 EPGVPL
+139 
-145 PDHLAAY
+145 Y

-174 TVGFHHNMVELR
+174 TVGFVTGEARDAALTTPPALTWRSAKARFAKSHRFHHNMVELR
-186 INDLSGKGHLC
+186 INVGVQGVPSMDAIIKSFQLLVQDLSGKGHSC

-289 RKEAHNGNGNG
+289 RKEAHNGNG

-437 EVATEMEEEDVATE
+437 EVATEMEEEEVATE

-538 SIERRLDAEAPLVR
+538 SIERRLDAETPLVR

-740 DSPLID
+740 DSSLID

-783 DPKQRAKFFDKLLFH
+783 DPKQRAKIFDKLLFH

-975 GEMARRLHRER
+975 GEMARKLHRER

-1020 LKRAV
+1020 LKRA
-1025 EERARLLRIRA
+1025 
-1036 HVPEIAS
+1036 IAF

-1051 HAKLAARNSDSKIT
+1051 YAKLAARNSDSKIT

-1080 ALDHTQAHFQRLYHI
+1080 ALGHTQAHFQRLYHI

-1117 RTCDDPRSDPL
+1117 RTCEDPRSDPL

-1208 IFKQHKKNADRAEL
+1208 IFKRHKKNADRAEL

-1366 WDIVFQPFLDALH
+1366 WDIVFQPFLGRQKTYSIHIHNLH
-1379 RRNIALNLSIPALH
+1379 R
-1393 PYPQSRAIT
+1393 
-1402 SLVFADDVVVAVA
+1402 FFAVA
-1415 GLGSLNLLDDLALD
+1415 CNEWPAQHGQDGRPTDRTPLG
-1429 WRHATNGR
+1429 
-1437 LNTDKTVV
+1437 
-1445 LPIGRRWDP
+1445 

-1542 VDFVRGGKGRTSY
+1542 VDFVRGGNGRTSY

-1678 DAIHIPDYL
+1678 DAVHIPDYL

-1721 NSEYDRRGLPQRL
+1721 NSEYDRCGLPQRL
-1734 AIAAWYR
+1734 AIAAWYW
-1741 FTVDRHKNTPLAVA
+1741 FTVDRHKNTRLAVG
-1755 VAAGRLNPV
+1755 VAAGRLNVPPRIGTSAPLEAILPKPV

-1840 EVWFKLILRFT
+1840 EIWFKLFLRFT

-1857 HQQNHDTSPA
+1857 HQQKHDTSPA

-1906 TIEDDQYTT
+1906 TIEDAQYTT

-1929 SEQEGAGRT
+1929 SEQEGAGWT
-1938 IEIFTGGRGNVYD
+1938 IEIFTGMVLEMISSGRWRMQKHGMRMESVERRRVVLELRMKLRAGGARGGRG
-1951 RVDHAWIFD
+1951 
-1960 VFEAFGFGERFISL
+1960 
-1974 LRALYDPETLGVRYL
+1974 
-1989 INGFPTELPFLDALV
+1989 
-2004 RRGIALDLQ
+2004 Q
-2013 KVWPGGPRA
+2013 
-2022 QLTHLAFADDAVV
+2022 
-2035 VVESPAALSKL
+2035 
-2046 ETLSQTWYEATNGKT
+2046 
-2061 NTDKTL
+2061 
-2067 VLPLGP
+2067 
-2073 NWLRDETA
+2073 
-2081 QALPTVQEGRASSG
+2081 
-2095 AAMPSF
+2095 
-2101 ATAKTRAAGDRTLS
+2101 
-2115 PSGKV
+2115 
-2120 FHANAHIISTVLH
+2120 
-2133 VLSFDIPPQWFIKA
+2133 
-2147 VETALTDF
+2147 
-2155 VWGGAGRNT
+2155 
-2164 VARDF
+2164 
-2169 VFQAREDGGLG
+2169 
-2180 LISIGDIVHSV
+2180 
-2191 ALRFWDAVAGS
+2191 
-2202 NEAIWAPLA
+2202 
-2211 RESWRSLVAATRD
+2211 
-2224 FSPWGFFSSTA
+2224 
-2235 RVEKLYRDSARWGA
+2235 
-2249 VVAAARVT
+2249 
-2257 LPTIKSELL
+2257 
-2266 TLPELLSLPPRLPS
+2266 
-2280 LYAEDVK
+2280 
-2287 YAYDDADAVAKFA
+2287 
-2300 QIADLYWRDEGKGW
+2300 
-2314 ALVGH
+2314 
-2319 RRGFWQHSKE
+2319 
-2329 PALQHEHVWSRVG
+2329 
-2342 QLLKAKALLP
+2342 
-2352 KTALRPAR
+2352 
-2360 IPLKEAPRPR
+2360 
-2370 CFNFFG
+2370 
-2376 LTRPFTIRKLRRLVN
+2376 
-2391 VVRFP
+2391 
-2396 GREDRVKRFRDGTSQ
+2396 
-2411 SDRKRFWRWLHDR
+2411 
-2424 FASAVEQDTH
+2424 
-2434 WRLMYDVTP
+2434 
-2443 TRKRQHTQGYASSPT
+2443 
-2458 CLFCG
+2458 
-2463 NDAAVIETVS
+2463 
-2473 HYFFEC
+2473 
-2479 AYSTSFWGG
+2479 
-2488 VLRILFDKLG
+2488 
-2498 IEDTDVDPSTFTPE
+2498 
-2512 QLTMGLPLLRGRGR
+2512 
-2526 TTSKWMWVRLACAIG
+2526 
-2541 FQRLHLL
+2541 
-2548 RWRVHQRFELDKV
+2548 
-2561 VAPPSLPSAL
+2561 
-2571 RAFERDFLSRAGFV
+2571 
-2585 PGARDWEV
+2585 